1 MKKYDHIQIE
11 RQEVVPT
18 YRGHS
23 NPMAP
28 RPPMRS
34 NMQHGQ
40 KLQKELTQASDSILA
55 TRRDIGIET
64 DNLMVLEIT
73 SEALSNEI
81 LELMLGRFK
90 LYLVEETPIAK
101 TDNSKLVVQF
111 ENQAAI
117 DQFNRERA
125 LWEAD
130 TQIDTELLTYA
141 KRRDLFRCIEAV
153 RSMTR
158 EDRIGPKL
166 KSFTENIAPD
176 TGFFIVNVDVWFN
189 NDRTKKLEIEHQIR
203 QALGTQGSQL
213 LGDLFE
219 ISGLLL
225 GRVKVNE
232 FSLNALLN
240 LDIVCMVELP
250 FEPIEQEPFILYSQ
264 NFTPI
269 LNDTLDDDAPL
280 AAVLDSGVFTG
291 NPLLRTVVV
300 AEEEFDTTEH
310 STTDFNGHGTGVAG
324 IVVYGDFHDSIKN
337 QTFTPLV
344 RICNGKIMHN
354 ENDTPVFPEEVRPE
368 KIVNDAITYF
378 HDTYGCRIFNLSAG
392 NANSIYQGG
401 RQFPWASMLDDL
413 VRELDIVVVVSAG
426 NVIDPVINE
435 FSSRDDL
442 MQKARNQLFD
452 PEHRLIDPATSA
464 LSVTVGSITRSA
476 EPALLRGAMSNPLS
490 AGQKDFP
497 SVFTR
502 IGKGVNKSVKPDFVD
517 YGGNFSLRQIT
528 GGYNRW
534 HKLDQNLMEPTLN
547 HTTEKYFKGFCGTSF
562 SAPHVTHMAARLERA
577 LEKQLGQKP
586 SANLIR
592 AMLANSAK
600 CSAEM
605 EAWGM
610 DSTDAYYTGKD
621 NPKRERLM
629 RLYGY
634 GKISDQLLASTD
646 NSVTLFAEDKL
657 PLRDFHLYKIPVPQ
671 KFAKIKVDKSITVSL
686 AYDPVTRMSRKEYL
700 ANNLWIEIFRRID
713 EESLIKYK
721 AKKETGID
729 TEEDFKNLPGKYK
742 TDFHP
747 GYDALQKSTL
757 QQRCWHKSAQGG
769 SDLLWEDNDNPYI
782 YILISGKERFKYAQ
796 QEQPQPYALCVTFS
810 YESEENIDLYNQL
823 RNNVKLKESTRV
835 QTKVQTKVRV

>member
-1 MKKYDHIQIE
+1 MEKYNHIQIE

-18 YRGHS
+18 YRGQS

-34 NMQHGQ
+34 NVQHGQ
-40 KLQKELTQASDSILA
+40 KLHAELSHASESIL
-55 TRRDIGIET
+55 TSRRDMGIQT
-64 DNLMVLEIT
+64 DSLMVLEIS
-73 SEALSNEI
+73 SEALPNEI

-90 LYLVEETPIAK
+90 LYLVEETSIAGA
-101 TDNSKLVVQF
+101 DNSRLVVQF

-117 DQFNRERA
+117 DQFNTERA
-125 LWEAD
+125 LWESD
-130 TQIDTELLTYA
+130 EQVDTELLTYA
-141 KRRDLFRCIEAV
+141 KRRDLFRCIEAI

-166 KSFTENIAPD
+166 KSFTESITPD

-189 NDRTKKLEIEHQIR
+189 NDRSKKLEIERQIR

-225 GRVKVNE
+225 GRAKVNE

-250 FEPIEQEPFILYSQ
+250 YEPIAQEPFELYSHD
-264 NFTPI
+264 FTPI
-269 LNDTLDDDAPL
+269 VNDTLDDEAPL

-310 STTDFNGHGTGVAG
+310 STTDLNGHGTGVAG
-324 IVVYGDFHDSIKN
+324 IVVYGDFQDSI
-337 QTFTPLV
+337 QSRTFTPLV
-344 RICNGKIMHN
+344 RICNGKIMHD
-354 ENDTPVFPEEVRPE
+354 ENGNPLFPEDVRPE
-368 KIVNDAITYF
+368 KIVKDAITYF

-392 NANSIYQGG
+392 NCESIYQGG

-413 VRELDIVVVVSAG
+413 SRELDIVIIVSAG
-426 NVIDPVINE
+426 NVSNPLIND
-435 FSSRDDL
+435 FSSRDEL
-442 MQKARNQLFD
+442 MQKTRDQLFAS
-452 PEHRLIDPATSA
+452 EHRLIDPATSA
-464 LSVTVGSITRSA
+464 LSITVGSITRCA
-476 EPALLRGAMSNPLS
+476 EPALPRGAMGNPLS
-490 AGQKDFP
+490 VGKKDYP

-502 IGKGVNKSVKPDFVD
+502 IGKGINKSIKPDFVA
-517 YGGNFSLRQIT
+517 YGGNYSVRQIA
-528 GGYNRW
+528 GGNNRW
-534 HKLDQNLMEPTLN
+534 LMTDQNLMEPTLN
-547 HTTEKYFKGFCGTSF
+547 HTTEKIFKGFCGTSF
-562 SAPHVTHMAARLERA
+562 SAPHVTHMAARLERS

-605 EAWGM
+605 ETWGM
-610 DSTDAYYTGKD
+610 NSKDTHYTGRN

-629 RLYGY
+629 RLNGY
-634 GKISDQLLASTD
+634 GKISDQSLISTD

-671 KFAKIKVDKSITVSL
+671 QFVKIRVAKSITVSL
-686 AYDPVTRMSRKEYL
+686 AYDPVTKISRKEYL

-713 EESLIKYK
+713 EDTLIKYK
-721 AKKETGID
+721 AKRETGID
-729 TEEDFKNLPGKYK
+729 TEEDFKNLPNAYK
-742 TDFHP
+742 IKDFLP

-769 SDLLWEDNDNPYI
+769 SDLLWEGNDEPYI

-823 RNNVKLKESTRV
+823 RNNVRLKETEQIQTRV
-835 QTKVQTKVRV
+835 RV

>member
-1 MKKYDHIQIE
+1 MEKYDHIQIE

-18 YRGHS
+18 YRGRS
-23 NPMAP
+23 NPTAP

-34 NMQHGQ
+34 NVQHGQ
-40 KLQKELTQASDSILA
+40 KLRAELSRASESILA
-55 TRRDIGIET
+55 SRRDMGIQT
-64 DNLMVLEIT
+64 DSLMVLEIS
-73 SEALSNEI
+73 SEALPNEI

-90 LYLVEETPIAK
+90 LYLVEETPISG

-117 DQFNRERA
+117 DQFNAERA
-125 LWEAD
+125 LWESD
-130 TQIDTELLTYA
+130 EQVDTELLTYA

-166 KSFTENIAPD
+166 KSFTESITPD

-189 NDRTKKLEIEHQIR
+189 NDRSKKLEIERQIR

-250 FEPIEQEPFILYSQ
+250 YEPIAQEPFELYSHD
-264 NFTPI
+264 FTPI
-269 LNDTLDDDAPL
+269 VNDTLDDDAPL

-310 STTDFNGHGTGVAG
+310 STTDLNGHGTGVAG
-324 IVVYGDFHDSIKN
+324 IVVYGDFHDSIQSRIFK
-337 QTFTPLV
+337 PLV
-344 RICNGKIMHN
+344 RICNGKIMHDEDGN
-354 ENDTPVFPEEVRPE
+354 PFFPEDVRPE
-368 KIVNDAITYF
+368 KIVKEAITYF

-392 NANSIYQGG
+392 NGESIYQGG

-413 VRELDIVVVVSAG
+413 SRELDIVIVVSAG
-426 NVIDPVINE
+426 NVPNPLINE
-435 FSSRDDL
+435 FSSRDEL
-442 MQKARNQLFD
+442 MQKSRDQLFD

-476 EPALLRGAMSNPLS
+476 EPALPRGAMGNPLS
-490 AGQKDFP
+490 AGQKDYP

-502 IGKGVNKSVKPDFVD
+502 IGKGVNKSIKPDFVD
-517 YGGNFSLRQIT
+517 YGGNYSLRQIA
-528 GGYNRW
+528 GGNNRW
-534 HKLDQNLMEPTLN
+534 LMTDQNLMEPTLN
-547 HTTEKYFKGFCGTSF
+547 HTTEKIFKGFCGTSF

-605 EAWGM
+605 ETWGM
-610 DSTDAYYTGKD
+610 NSTDTHYTGLD

-629 RLYGY
+629 RLNGY
-634 GKISDQLLASTD
+634 GKISDQSLVSTD
-646 NSVTLFAEDKL
+646 NAVTLFAEDKL

-671 KFAKIKVDKSITVSL
+671 QFAKIRAAKSITVSL
-686 AYDPVTRMSRKEYL
+686 AYDPVTKMSRKEYL

-713 EESLIKYK
+713 EETLIKYK
-721 AKKETGID
+721 AKRETGTD
-729 TEEDFKNLPGKYK
+729 TEEDFKNLPDAYK
-742 TDFHP
+742 IKDFSP

-757 QQRCWHKSAQGG
+757 QQRCWRKSAQGG
-769 SDLLWEDNDNPYI
+769 SDLLWEGNDEPYI

-823 RNNVKLKESTRV
+823 RNNVRLKETERV
-835 QTKVQTKVRV
+835 QTRVRV

>member
-1 MKKYDHIQIE
+1 MEKYDHIQIE

-18 YRGHS
+18 YRGRS
-23 NPMAP
+23 NPTAP

-34 NMQHGQ
+34 NVQHGQ
-40 KLQKELTQASDSILA
+40 KLHSELSQASESILA
-55 TRRDIGIET
+55 ARRDIGIET
-64 DNLMVLEIT
+64 DSLMVLEIS
-73 SEALSNEI
+73 SEALPNEI
-81 LELMLGRFK
+81 LELILGRFK
-90 LYLVEETPIAK
+90 LYLVEETPIAG

-117 DQFNRERA
+117 DQFNVERA
-125 LWEAD
+125 LWESD
-130 TQIDTELLTYA
+130 EQVDTELLTYA

-158 EDRIGPKL
+158 EDRIGPSL
-166 KSFTENIAPD
+166 KSFAENITPD

-189 NDRTKKLEIEHQIR
+189 NDRSKKLEIERQIR

-250 FEPIEQEPFILYSQ
+250 YEPIAQEPFELYSHD
-264 NFTPI
+264 FTPI
-269 LNDTLDDDAPL
+269 VNDTLDDDAPL

-310 STTDFNGHGTGVAG
+310 STTDLNGHGTGVAG
-324 IVVYGDFHDSIKN
+324 IVVYGDFHSSIQN
-337 QTFTPLV
+337 RTFTPLV
-344 RICNGKIMHN
+344 RICNGKIMHDEDGN
-354 ENDTPVFPEEVRPE
+354 PFFPEDVRPE
-368 KIVNDAITYF
+368 KIVKDAITYF

-392 NANSIYQGG
+392 NGESIYQGG

-413 VRELDIVVVVSAG
+413 SRELDIVIVVSAG
-426 NVIDPVINE
+426 NVPNPLIND
-435 FSSRDDL
+435 FSSRDEL
-442 MQKARNQLFD
+442 MQKSRDQLFD

-476 EPALLRGAMSNPLS
+476 EPALPRGAMGNPLS
-490 AGQKDFP
+490 AGQKDYP

-502 IGKGVNKSVKPDFVD
+502 IGKGVNKSIKPDFVD
-517 YGGNFSLRQIT
+517 YGGNYSLRQIA
-528 GGYNRW
+528 GGNNRW
-534 HKLDQNLMEPTLN
+534 LMTDQNLMEPTLN
-547 HTTEKYFKGFCGTSF
+547 HTTEKIFKGFCGTSF

-605 EAWGM
+605 ETWGM
-610 DSTDAYYTGKD
+610 NSTDTHYAGLD

-629 RLYGY
+629 RLNGY
-634 GKISDQLLASTD
+634 GKISDQSLVSTD
-646 NSVTLFAEDKL
+646 NAVTLFAEDKL

-671 KFAKIKVDKSITVSL
+671 QFAKIRAAKSITVSL
-686 AYDPVTRMSRKEYL
+686 AYDPVTKMSRKEYL

-713 EESLIKYK
+713 EETLIRYK
-721 AKKETGID
+721 AKRETGTD
-729 TEEDFKNLPGKYK
+729 TEEDFKNLPDTYK
-742 TDFHP
+742 IKDFSP

-757 QQRCWHKSAQGG
+757 QQRCWRKSAQGG
-769 SDLLWEDNDNPYI
+769 SDLLWEGNDEPYI

-823 RNNVKLKESTRV
+823 RNNVRLKETERV
-835 QTKVQTKVRV
+835 QTRVRV

>member
-1 MKKYDHIQIE
+1 MEKYDHIQIE
-11 RQEVVPT
+11 RQEIVPT
-18 YRGHS
+18 YRGRS

-34 NMQHGQ
+34 NVQHGQ
-40 KLQKELTQASDSILA
+40 KLHAELSRASESILA
-55 TRRDIGIET
+55 SRRDIGIQT
-64 DNLMVLEIT
+64 DSLMVLEIS
-73 SEALSNEI
+73 SEALPNEI

-90 LYLVEETPIAK
+90 LYLVEETPIAG

-117 DQFNRERA
+117 DQFNTERS
-125 LWEAD
+125 LWESD
-130 TQIDTELLTYA
+130 EQVDTELLTYA

-166 KSFTENIAPD
+166 KSFTEGVTQD

-189 NDRTKKLEIEHQIR
+189 NDGSKKLEIEHQIR

-250 FEPIEQEPFILYSQ
+250 YEPIAQEPFELYSHD
-264 NFTPI
+264 FTPI
-269 LNDTLDDDAPL
+269 VNDTLDDDAPL

-300 AEEEFDTTEH
+300 AEEEFDATEH
-310 STTDFNGHGTGVAG
+310 STTDLNGHGTGVAG
-324 IVVYGDFHDSIKN
+324 IVVYGDFHGSI
-337 QTFTPLV
+337 QSRTFTPLV
-344 RICNGKIMHN
+344 RICNGKIMHDEEGN
-354 ENDTPVFPEEVRPE
+354 AVFPEEERPE
-368 KIVNDAITYF
+368 KIVKDAITYF
-378 HDTYGCRIFNLSAG
+378 HDTYGCRIFNLSVG
-392 NANSIYQGG
+392 NGESIYQGG

-413 VRELDIVVVVSAG
+413 SRELDIVIVVSAG
-426 NVIDPVINE
+426 NVSEPLINE
-435 FSSRDDL
+435 FSSRNEL
-442 MQKARNQLFD
+442 MEKSRDRLFA

-464 LSVTVGSITRSA
+464 LSVTVGSITRSS
-476 EPALLRGAMSNPLS
+476 EPALPRGAMGNPLS
-490 AGQKDFP
+490 VGHKDYP

-502 IGKGVNKSVKPDFVD
+502 IGKGVNKSIKPDFVD
-517 YGGNFSLRQIT
+517 YGGNYSLRQIA
-528 GGYNRW
+528 GGNNRW
-534 HKLDQNLMEPTLN
+534 LKTDQNLMEPTLN
-547 HTTEKYFKGFCGTSF
+547 HTTEKIFKGFCGTSF

-605 EAWGM
+605 ETWGM
-610 DSTDAYYTGKD
+610 NSTDIHYTGLD

-629 RLYGY
+629 RLNGY
-634 GKISDQLLASTD
+634 GRISDQSLVSTD
-646 NSVTLFAEDKL
+646 NAVTLFAEDKL

-671 KFAKIKVDKSITVSL
+671 QFAKMRAAKSITVSL
-686 AYDPVTRMSRKEYL
+686 AYDPVTKMSRKEYL

-713 EESLIKYK
+713 EETLIRYK
-721 AKKETGID
+721 AKRETGTD
-729 TEEDFKNLPGKYK
+729 TEEDFKNLPDAYK
-742 TDFHP
+742 LKDFSP

-757 QQRCWHKSAQGG
+757 QQRCWRKSAQGG
-769 SDLLWEDNDNPYI
+769 SDLLWEGHDEPYI

-796 QEQPQPYALCVTFS
+796 QEQPQPYALCVTFT
-810 YESEENIDLYNQL
+810 YESEENIDLYNKL
-823 RNNVKLKESTRV
+823 RDNVRLKETERV
-835 QTKVQTKVRV
+835 QTRVRV

>member
-1 MKKYDHIQIE
+1 MEKYDHIQIE

-18 YRGHS
+18 YRGRS
-23 NPMAP
+23 NPTAP

-34 NMQHGQ
+34 NVQHGQ
-40 KLQKELTQASDSILA
+40 KLHSELSRASESILA
-55 TRRDIGIET
+55 ARRDMGIET
-64 DNLMVLEIT
+64 DSLMVLEIS
-73 SEALSNEI
+73 SEALPNEI
-81 LELMLGRFK
+81 LELILGRFK
-90 LYLVEETPIAK
+90 LYLVEETPIAG

-117 DQFNRERA
+117 DQFNVERA
-125 LWEAD
+125 LWESD
-130 TQIDTELLTYA
+130 EQVDTELLTYA

-158 EDRIGPKL
+158 EDRIGPRL
-166 KSFTENIAPD
+166 KSFTESITPD
-176 TGFFIVNVDVWFN
+176 TDTDFFIVNVDVWFN
-189 NDRTKKLEIEHQIR
+189 NDRSKKLEIERQIR

-250 FEPIEQEPFILYSQ
+250 CEPIAQEPFELYSHD
-264 NFTPI
+264 FTPI
-269 LNDTLDDDAPL
+269 VNDTLDDDAPL

-310 STTDFNGHGTGVAG
+310 STTDLNGHGTGVAG
-324 IVVYGDFHDSIKN
+324 IVVYGDFHDSIQSRIFK
-337 QTFTPLV
+337 PLV
-344 RICNGKIMHN
+344 RICNGKIMHDKD
-354 ENDTPVFPEEVRPE
+354 ENPFFPEDVRPE
-368 KIVNDAITYF
+368 KIVKEAITYF

-392 NANSIYQGG
+392 NGESIYQGG

-413 VRELDIVVVVSAG
+413 SRELDIVIVVSAG
-426 NVIDPVINE
+426 NVPNPLINE
-435 FSSRDDL
+435 FSSRDEL
-442 MQKARNQLFD
+442 MQKSRDQLFD

-476 EPALLRGAMSNPLS
+476 EPALPRGAMGNLLS
-490 AGQKDFP
+490 AGQKDYP

-502 IGKGVNKSVKPDFVD
+502 IGKGVNKSIKPDFVD
-517 YGGNFSLRQIT
+517 YGGNYSLRQIA
-528 GGYNRW
+528 GGNNRW
-534 HKLDQNLMEPTLN
+534 LMTDQNLMEPTLN
-547 HTTEKYFKGFCGTSF
+547 HTTEKIFKGFCGTSF

-605 EAWGM
+605 ETWGM
-610 DSTDAYYTGKD
+610 NSTDTYYTGLD

-629 RLYGY
+629 RLNGY
-634 GKISDQLLASTD
+634 GKISDQSLVSTD
-646 NSVTLFAEDKL
+646 NAVTLFAEDKL

-671 KFAKIKVDKSITVSL
+671 QFAKIRAAKSITVSL
-686 AYDPVTRMSRKEYL
+686 AYDPVTKMSRKEYL

-713 EESLIKYK
+713 EETLIKYK
-721 AKKETGID
+721 AKRETGTD
-729 TEEDFKNLPGKYK
+729 TEEDFKNLPDAYK
-742 TDFHP
+742 IKDFSP

-757 QQRCWHKSAQGG
+757 QQRCWRKSAQGG
-769 SDLLWEDNDNPYI
+769 SDLLWEGNDEPYI

-796 QEQPQPYALCVTFS
+796 QEQPQSYALCVTFS

-823 RNNVKLKESTRV
+823 RNNVRLKETERV
-835 QTKVQTKVRV
+835 QTRVRV

>member
-1 MKKYDHIQIE
+1 MEKYNHIQIE
-11 RQEVVPT
+11 RQEVVPA
-18 YRGHS
+18 YRGRS

-34 NMQHGQ
+34 NVQHGK
-40 KLQKELTQASDSILA
+40 KLQAELSHASESILA
-55 TRRDIGIET
+55 SRRDMGIQT
-64 DNLMVLEIT
+64 DSLMVLEIS
-73 SEALSNEI
+73 SEALPNEI

-90 LYLVEETPIAK
+90 LYLVEETPIAGA
-101 TDNSKLVVQF
+101 DNSRLVVQF

-117 DQFNRERA
+117 DQFNTERA
-125 LWEAD
+125 LWESD
-130 TQIDTELLTYA
+130 EQVDTELLTYA
-141 KRRDLFRCIEAV
+141 KRRDLFRCIEAI

-166 KSFTENIAPD
+166 KSFTESITPD

-189 NDRTKKLEIEHQIR
+189 NDRSKKLEIERQIR

-225 GRVKVNE
+225 GRAKVNE
-232 FSLNALLN
+232 FSINALLN

-250 FEPIEQEPFILYSQ
+250 YEPIAQEPFELYSHD
-264 NFTPI
+264 FTPI
-269 LNDTLDDDAPL
+269 VNDTLDDDAPL

-310 STTDFNGHGTGVAG
+310 STTDLNGHGTGVAG
-324 IVVYGDFHDSIKN
+324 IVVYGDFQDSI
-337 QTFTPLV
+337 QSRTFTPLV
-344 RICNGKIMHN
+344 RICNGKIMHD
-354 ENDTPVFPEEVRPE
+354 ENGNPLFPEDVRPE
-368 KIVNDAITYF
+368 KIVKDAITYF

-392 NANSIYQGG
+392 NCESIYQGG

-413 VRELDIVVVVSAG
+413 SRELDIVIIVSAG
-426 NVIDPVINE
+426 NVSNPLIND
-435 FSSRDDL
+435 FSSRDEL
-442 MQKARNQLFD
+442 MQKSRDQLFD

-464 LSVTVGSITRSA
+464 LSITVGSITRCA
-476 EPALLRGAMSNPLS
+476 EPALPRGAMGNPLS
-490 AGQKDFP
+490 VGKKDYP

-502 IGKGVNKSVKPDFVD
+502 IGKGINKSIKPDFVA
-517 YGGNFSLRQIT
+517 YGGNYSVRQIA
-528 GGYNRW
+528 GGNNRW
-534 HKLDQNLMEPTLN
+534 LMTDQNLMEPTLN
-547 HTTEKYFKGFCGTSF
+547 HTTEKIFKGFCGTSF
-562 SAPHVTHMAARLERA
+562 SAPHVTHMAARLERS

-600 CSAEM
+600 CSTEM
-605 EAWGM
+605 ETWGM
-610 DSTDAYYTGKD
+610 NSKDTHYTGQD

-629 RLYGY
+629 RLNGY
-634 GKISDQLLASTD
+634 GKISDQSLISTD

-671 KFAKIKVDKSITVSL
+671 QFVKIRAAKSITISL
-686 AYDPVTRMSRKEYL
+686 AYNPVTKISRKEYL

-713 EESLIKYK
+713 EDTLIKYK
-721 AKKETGID
+721 AKRETGID
-729 TEEDFKNLPGKYK
+729 TEEDFKKLPGAYK
-742 TDFHP
+742 IKDFLP

-769 SDLLWEDNDNPYI
+769 SDLLWEGNDESYI

-823 RNNVKLKESTRV
+823 RNNVRLKETERV
-835 QTKVQTKVRV
+835 QTRIKV

>member
-1 MKKYDHIQIE
+1 MEKYNHIQIE

-18 YRGHS
+18 YRGQS

-34 NMQHGQ
+34 NVQHGQ
-40 KLQKELTQASDSILA
+40 KLHAELSHASESIL
-55 TRRDIGIET
+55 TSRRDMGIQT
-64 DNLMVLEIT
+64 DSLMVLEIS
-73 SEALSNEI
+73 SEALPNEI

-90 LYLVEETPIAK
+90 LYLVEETSIAGA
-101 TDNSKLVVQF
+101 DNSRLVVQF

-117 DQFNRERA
+117 DQFNTERA
-125 LWEAD
+125 LWESD
-130 TQIDTELLTYA
+130 EQVDTELLTYA
-141 KRRDLFRCIEAV
+141 KRRDLFRCIEAI

-166 KSFTENIAPD
+166 KSFTESITPD

-189 NDRTKKLEIEHQIR
+189 NDRSKKLEMERQIR

-225 GRVKVNE
+225 GRAKVNE

-240 LDIVCMVELP
+240 LDIVCTVELP
-250 FEPIEQEPFILYSQ
+250 YEPIAQEPFELYSHD
-264 NFTPI
+264 FTPI
-269 LNDTLDDDAPL
+269 VNDTLDDDAPL

-310 STTDFNGHGTGVAG
+310 STTDLNGHGTGVAG
-324 IVVYGDFHDSIKN
+324 IVVYGDFQDSI
-337 QTFTPLV
+337 QSRTFTPLV

-354 ENDTPVFPEEVRPE
+354 ENGNPLFPEDVRPE
-368 KIVNDAITYF
+368 KIVKDAITYF

-392 NANSIYQGG
+392 NCESIYQGG

-413 VRELDIVVVVSAG
+413 SRELDIVIIVSAG
-426 NVIDPVINE
+426 NVSNPLIND
-435 FSSRDDL
+435 FSSRDEL
-442 MQKARNQLFD
+442 MQKTRDQLFA

-464 LSVTVGSITRSA
+464 LSITVGSITRCA
-476 EPALLRGAMSNPLS
+476 EPALPRGAMGNPLS
-490 AGQKDFP
+490 VGKKDYP

-502 IGKGVNKSVKPDFVD
+502 IGKGINKSIKPDFVA
-517 YGGNFSLRQIT
+517 YGGNYSVRQIA
-528 GGYNRW
+528 GGNNRW
-534 HKLDQNLMEPTLN
+534 LMTDQNLMEPTLN
-547 HTTEKYFKGFCGTSF
+547 HTTEKIFKGFCGTSF
-562 SAPHVTHMAARLERA
+562 SAPHVTHMAARLERS

-605 EAWGM
+605 ETWGM
-610 DSTDAYYTGKD
+610 NSKDTHYTGRN

-629 RLYGY
+629 RLNGY
-634 GKISDQLLASTD
+634 GKISDQSLISTD

-657 PLRDFHLYKIPVPQ
+657 PLRDFHLYRIPVPQ
-671 KFAKIKVDKSITVSL
+671 QFVKIRVAKSITVSL
-686 AYDPVTRMSRKEYL
+686 AYDPVTKISRKEYL

-713 EESLIKYK
+713 EDTLIKYK
-721 AKKETGID
+721 AKRETGID
-729 TEEDFKNLPGKYK
+729 TEEDFKNLPNAYK
-742 TDFHP
+742 IKDFLP

-769 SDLLWEDNDNPYI
+769 SDLLWEGNDEPYI

-823 RNNVKLKESTRV
+823 RNNVRLKETEQIQTRV
-835 QTKVQTKVRV
+835 RV

>member
-1 MKKYDHIQIE
+1 MEKYNHIQIE
-11 RQEVVPT
+11 RQEVVPA
-18 YRGHS
+18 YRGRS

-34 NMQHGQ
+34 NVQHGQ
-40 KLQKELTQASDSILA
+40 KLHAELSRASESILA
-55 TRRDIGIET
+55 SRRDMGIQT
-64 DNLMVLEIT
+64 DSLMVLEIS
-73 SEALSNEI
+73 SEALPNEI

-90 LYLVEETPIAK
+90 LYLVEETPIAG

-117 DQFNRERA
+117 DQFNTERA
-125 LWEAD
+125 LWESD
-130 TQIDTELLTYA
+130 EQVDTELLTYA

-166 KSFTENIAPD
+166 KSFTESITPD

-189 NDRTKKLEIEHQIR
+189 NDRSKKLEIERQIR

-250 FEPIEQEPFILYSQ
+250 YEPIAQEPFELYSHD
-264 NFTPI
+264 FTPI
-269 LNDTLDDDAPL
+269 VNDTLEDDAPL

-310 STTDFNGHGTGVAG
+310 STTDLNGHGTGVAG
-324 IVVYGDFHDSIKN
+324 IVVYGDFHGSI
-337 QTFTPLV
+337 QSRTFTPLV

-354 ENDTPVFPEEVRPE
+354 EDGNPSFPEDVRPE
-368 KIVNDAITYF
+368 KIVKDAITYF

-392 NANSIYQGG
+392 NGESIYQGG

-413 VRELDIVVVVSAG
+413 SRELDIVIVVSAG
-426 NVIDPVINE
+426 NVSNPLINE
-435 FSSRDDL
+435 FSSRDEL
-442 MQKARNQLFD
+442 MQKSRDQLFA

-476 EPALLRGAMSNPLS
+476 EPALPRGVMGNPLS
-490 AGQKDFP
+490 AGQKDYP

-502 IGKGVNKSVKPDFVD
+502 IGKGVNKSIKPDFVD
-517 YGGNFSLRQIT
+517 YGGNYSLRQIA
-528 GGYNRW
+528 GGNNRW
-534 HKLDQNLMEPTLN
+534 LMTDQNLMEPTLN
-547 HTTEKYFKGFCGTSF
+547 HTTEKIFKGFCGTSF
-562 SAPHVTHMAARLERA
+562 SAPHVTHMAARLERS

-605 EAWGM
+605 ETWGM
-610 DSTDAYYTGKD
+610 NSKDTHYTGRD

-629 RLYGY
+629 RLNGY
-634 GKISDQLLASTD
+634 GKISDQSLISTD

-671 KFAKIKVDKSITVSL
+671 QFVKIRAAKSITVSL
-686 AYDPVTRMSRKEYL
+686 AYDPVTKISRKEYL

-713 EESLIKYK
+713 EDTLIKYK
-721 AKKETGID
+721 AKRETGID
-729 TEEDFKNLPGKYK
+729 TEEDFKNLPDAYK
-742 TDFHP
+742 IKDFLP

-769 SDLLWEDNDNPYI
+769 SDLLWEGNDESYI

-823 RNNVKLKESTRV
+823 RNNVRLKETERV
-835 QTKVQTKVRV
+835 QTRIRV